1 MEEYLQN
8 MKDLRFQMND
18 VEDQAAKISVEE
30 QSQITSI
37 NALEIDLESAKSK
50 IRSLKE
56 ETELMLNTK
65 NQICSQ
71 ILDKH
76 KKMAS
81 LEAESYTLSQTLELI
96 QQEKVSSSSKNIE
109 NRNFYSKT
117 KEDLHAKLQA
127 QQDWIK
133 SHSLKKE
140 PEQRAMDMNTLEEE
154 RKALLSDEAGE
165 MEYLQT
171 LQHQFKQLKGIS
183 RVIKCACGEQYKV
196 EMVTCG

>member
-1 MEEYLQN
+1 
-8 MKDLRFQMND
+8 MKD
-18 VEDQAAKISVEE
+18 
-30 QSQITSI
+30 
-37 NALEIDLESAKSK
+37 
-50 IRSLKE
+50 
-56 ETELMLNTK
+56 ETEMTLNTK

-81 LEAESYTLSQTLELI
+81 LEAESSTLSQTLELI
-96 QQEKVSSSSKNIE
+96 QQEQLSSSSKIKE

-127 QQDWIK
+127 QQDWIN
-133 SHSLKKE
+133 SHIVKKE
-140 PEQRAMDMNTLEEE
+140 PEQRAMTMNTLEEE
-154 RKALLSDEAGE
+154 HKALLSDEAGE

-171 LQHQFKQLKGIS
+171 LQRQFKQLKGIS